1 MDLPN
6 LFVIGAA
13 KCGTTSLHFYLAQ
26 HPEISMTREKE
37 PDVFSAPDWR
47 SRLGWYRGR
56 FADGAA
62 YRGEASPGYSA
73 YPLNPDV
80 PGRIREVSPDARLLY
95 LVRDPVDRAVAHYA
109 HARAAGREA
118 RPVDEALRHF
128 YRPRHP
134 YVSVSRYALQV
145 ERYLDAF
152 DRGRLLVVDA
162 DDLRH
167 RRTEALREVFQFLSV
182 DPSVSSRR
190 FDAELGQSRERVAL
204 SPAGRRL
211 HQSVAGRAFR
221 AIPLELRRPL
231 GVAARRLVGTAPGRP
246 SLDSGLRREIA
257 HFLRADVTRLR
268 AVTGKSFAGWSV

>member
-37 PDVFSAPDWR
+37 PDVFSAPEWR
-47 SRLGWYRGR
+47 SRLAWYRGR
-56 FADGAA
+56 FSSGAT

-73 YPLNPDV
+73 HPLNPGV
-80 PGRIREVSPDARLLY
+80 PERIREVAPDARFLY

-109 HARAAGREA
+109 HARAAGHER
-118 RPVDEALRHF
+118 RSVDDALRRFH
-128 YRPRHP
+128 RPRHP
-134 YVSVSRYALQV
+134 YSSVSRYALQI

-152 DRGRLLVVDA
+152 DSTRILVVDA

-167 RRTEALREVFQFLSV
+167 RRDETLAEVFTFLGV
-182 DPSVSSRR
+182 DAGVSSRR
-190 FDAELGQSRERVAL
+190 FEAELGQSRERVAL

-211 HQSVAGRAFR
+211 HQSRAGRAFR
-221 AIPLELRRPL
+221 FAPPELRRPF
-231 GVAARRLVGTAPGRP
+231 GVAARRLLGKPPGQP
-246 SLDSGLRREIA
+246 SLDAGLRQEIGD
-257 HFLRADVTRLR
+257 FFRPDVERLR
-268 AVTGKSFAGWSV
+268 ALTDKDFAGWSV